1 MNDRYHPWL
10 AAVLALVV
18 AGLGHAYLRKWGR
31 AALWFGMILGGGVVL
46 TMLYGESGGQA
57 PMNLPR
63 RVVYP
68 VVILFGLSAVD
79 AFLLGRG
86 QLEQTREPADQTTPP
101 TATSP
106 GETVSG
112 SESESVPLA
121 EPGDGSIEPPA
132 REAGPETETAESI
145 ECPNCGKETDV
156 DIDFCKW
163 CTEPLPWADER

>member
-1 MNDRYHPWL
+1 
-10 AAVLALVV
+10 
-18 AGLGHAYLRKWGR
+18 
-31 AALWFGMILGGGVVL
+31 
-46 TMLYGESGGQA
+46 MLYGEAGGQA

-86 QLEQTREPADQTTPP
+86 QLKQTRGTGDQTTSP
-101 TATSP
+101 TAPSQ
-106 GETVSG
+106 GESG
-112 SESESVPLA
+112 SGSGPLA
-121 EPGDGSIEPPA
+121 EPGDGSPEQPA
-132 REAGPETETAESI
+132 SEAGAETETADSI